1 MVVPRVQAAIASA
14 FGEEYRGTDPV
25 VRPSQFADI
34 QINAA
39 MALAKKVGMPPRD
52 AAARIVDALDLDG
65 ICTAVEISGPGFINL
80 TFDGTWIEE
89 LLNAE
94 SAGAPAVPAAES
106 QRVVVD
112 YSSPNVAKEMHVGH
126 LRTTVV
132 GDSLVKVFE
141 ALGDTVIR
149 QNHIGDW
156 GTPFGMLIEH
166 WLEIGEDSPE
176 AALLVDDP
184 SAFYQAARAKFDA
197 SATDE
202 DGFATRAR
210 LRVVALQGGDAE
222 TFAVWQ
228 RLVAQSKRYF
238 NAIYS
243 MLGIS
248 LTDDHIAGESSY
260 DAHLAQLCQELEE
273 RGLARISDGA
283 LCTFPAGFTGR
294 DGQPMPLIIRKSDGG
309 YGYGTTDLATIRY
322 RVRELEAN
330 RVLYVVGAPQNMHLR
345 MVMATARD
353 AGWLPDTVEAVH
365 VQIGNVLGED
375 GKILKSR
382 SGAPVKLMA
391 LLEEAVD
398 RARAVID
405 ASRPELTEAERA
417 ATARQVG
424 IGAVKYADLSV
435 GHDTEYVFDF
445 DRMLALSGNTGP
457 YVQYAAARIRSI
469 LRKAGVLEQQVAAER
484 SGSGHRGKKAA
495 GRSRRDRQR
504 RRHAGDGDRRR
515 RTRRTR
521 PGPAP
526 PRIRRH
532 AVQGARN
539 AGAAPAVHVPVRTRP
554 ALHVLLRPV
563 PRAEIRGLGA
573 GVAARP
579 VRAGPAPAVR
589 GPGPAWHRD
598 PGEHVS
604 QGRGDGGDAPGAG
617 ELTAL
622 DSARIAVAALLLE
635 GVRYVVVSPGSR
647 SAPMAYALAE
657 ADAAGRVEL
666 LVRIDERDAGFTAL
680 GLALASGAPA
690 AVLTT
695 SGTAVGNLLPAVMEA
710 NHAAVPLVVI
720 SADRPVELRGT
731 GANQTTVQLDLFGEH
746 VRFAVD
752 VPAGSDPRR
761 AVETALSAA
770 TGAFE
775 DTPPGP
781 VQLNLAFRD
790 PLVPAPGDRLPPE
803 SGRRVY
809 RAPRGPL
816 ALDFPPASP
825 GLPERRTVV
834 LAGHDA
840 GPVAEAFAR
849 AHGLPLLAEPS
860 SNARFGPNAVGPYR
874 ILSWTLSA
882 PNPRS
887 RSSAWCS
894 SAGPP
899 FPGP

>member
-1 MVVPRVQAAIASA
+1 MVVPRVQAAIARA
-14 FGEEYRGTDPV
+14 FGEEYGGTDPV

-52 AAARIVDALDLDG
+52 AAARIVETLDLDG

-89 LLNAE
+89 LLNHEASTAAGAAA
-94 SAGAPAVPAAES
+94 SAGVAPAPAVEPR
-106 QRVVVD
+106 RVVVD

-132 GDSLVKVFE
+132 GDSLVKVLE

-210 LRVVALQGGDAE
+210 LRVVALQSGDQE

-243 MLGIS
+243 KLGIS
-248 LTDDHIAGESSY
+248 LTDHHIAGESSY
-260 DAHLAQLCQELEE
+260 DAHLAQLCQELEDL
-273 RGLARISDGA
+273 GIARVSDGA

-294 DGQPMPLIIRKSDGG
+294 DGQPLPLIIRKSDGG

-322 RVRELEAN
+322 RVRELEAD
-330 RVLYVVGAPQNMHLR
+330 RILYVVGAPQNVHLR

-405 ASRPELTEAERA
+405 AGRPELTAAERA
-417 ATARQVG
+417 VTARQVG

-469 LRKAGVLEQQVAAER
+469 LRKAGVLERHLAAETDTAETDTV
-484 SGSGHRGKKAA
+484 STDTVSADTVGGVPPAA
-495 GRSRRDRQR
+495 
-504 RRHAGDGDRRR
+504 AIAVVE
-515 RTRRTR
+515 
-521 PGPAP
+521 PAE
-526 PRIRRH
+526 RALALH
-532 AVQGARN
+532 LLEY
-539 AGAAPAVHVPVRTRP
+539 GAALSRV
-554 ALHVLLRPV
+554 
-563 PRAEIRGLGA
+563 
-573 GVAARP
+573 
-579 VRAGPAPAVR
+579 
-589 GPGPAWHRD
+589 
-598 PGEHVS
+598 
-604 QGRGDGGDAPGAG
+604 G
-617 ELTAL
+617 ELLEPHRLCTYLFELAQLFTAFYDQCPVL
-622 DSARIAVAALLLE
+622 KAEESVRESRLALC
-635 GVRYVVVSPGSR
+635 
-647 SAPMAYALAE
+647 ALVLRRLS
-657 ADAAGRVEL
+657 GGLEL
-666 LVRIDERDAGFTAL
+666 LGI
-680 GLALASGAPA
+680 
-690 AVLTT
+690 
-695 SGTAVGNLLPAVMEA
+695 
-710 NHAAVPLVVI
+710 
-720 SADRPVELRGT
+720 
-731 GANQTTVQLDLFGEH
+731 
-746 VRFAVD
+746 
-752 VPAGSDPRR
+752 
-761 AVETALSAA
+761 ET
-770 TGAFE
+770 
-775 DTPPGP
+775 
-781 VQLNLAFRD
+781 
-790 PLVPAPGDRLPPE
+790 PE
-803 SGRRVY
+803 
-809 RAPRGPL
+809 
-816 ALDFPPASP
+816 
-825 GLPERRTVV
+825 
-834 LAGHDA
+834 
-840 GPVAEAFAR
+840 
-849 AHGLPLLAEPS
+849 
-860 SNARFGPNAVGPYR
+860 NM
-874 ILSWTLSA
+874 
-882 PNPRS
+882 
-887 RSSAWCS
+887 
-894 SAGPP
+894 
-899 FPGP
+899 

>member
-14 FGEEYRGTDPV
+14 FGEEYRETDPV

-39 MALAKKVGMPPRD
+39 MALAKKVGMAPRD
-52 AAARIVDALDLDG
+52 AAARIVEALDLDG

-89 LLNAE
+89 LLNAA
-94 SAGAPAVPAAES
+94 SPGAPALPAAEA

-132 GDSLVKVFE
+132 GDSLVKVLE

-210 LRVVALQGGDAE
+210 QRVVALQSGDEE

-273 RGLARISDGA
+273 RGIARISDGA

-294 DGQPMPLIIRKSDGG
+294 DGEPMPLIIRKSDGG

-345 MVMATARD
+345 MVMATARE

-417 ATARQVG
+417 VTARQVG

-469 LRKAGVLEQQVAAER
+469 LRKAGVLERYTAVEAARIDGGTPGTSAGTRIDGGTAATTAGTVIDGGTAATTGVAETAGTDSDGGIPATPIAVVEPAER
-484 SGSGHRGKKAA
+484 AL
-495 GRSRRDRQR
+495 
-504 RRHAGDGDRRR
+504 
-515 RTRRTR
+515 
-521 PGPAP
+521 
-526 PRIRRH
+526 
-532 AVQGARN
+532 
-539 AGAAPAVHVPVRTRP
+539 
-554 ALHVLLRPV
+554 ALH
-563 PRAEIRGLGA
+563 
-573 GVAARP
+573 
-579 VRAGPAPAVR
+579 
-589 GPGPAWHRD
+589 
-598 PGEHVS
+598 
-604 QGRGDGGDAPGAG
+604 
-617 ELTAL
+617 
-622 DSARIAVAALLLE
+622 LLE
-635 GVRYVVVSPGSR
+635 YGATLHKVRE
-647 SAPMAYALAE
+647 ALE
-657 ADAAGRVEL
+657 PHRLCTYLFEL
-666 LVRIDERDAGFTAL
+666 AQLFTAFYDQCPVL
-680 GLALASGAPA
+680 KSEDSVRESRLALCAL
-690 AVLTT
+690 VLHRL
-695 SGTAVGNLLPAVMEA
+695 SEG
-710 NHAAVPLVVI
+710 
-720 SADRPVELRGT
+720 
-731 GANQTTVQLDLFGEH
+731 LDLLGI
-746 VRFAVD
+746 
-752 VPAGSDPRR
+752 
-761 AVETALSAA
+761 ET
-770 TGAFE
+770 
-775 DTPPGP
+775 
-781 VQLNLAFRD
+781 
-790 PLVPAPGDRLPPE
+790 PE
-803 SGRRVY
+803 
-809 RAPRGPL
+809 
-816 ALDFPPASP
+816 
-825 GLPERRTVV
+825 
-834 LAGHDA
+834 
-840 GPVAEAFAR
+840 
-849 AHGLPLLAEPS
+849 
-860 SNARFGPNAVGPYR
+860 NM
-874 ILSWTLSA
+874 
-882 PNPRS
+882 
-887 RSSAWCS
+887 
-894 SAGPP
+894 
-899 FPGP
+899 

>member
-1 MVVPRVQAAIASA
+1 MNNPAELVVPRVQAAIATA
-14 FGEEYRGTDPV
+14 FGEEFRQADPV

-39 MALAKKVGMPPRD
+39 MALAKKAGLPPRD
-52 AAARIVDALDLDG
+52 AAAKIVDALNLDG
-65 ICTAVEISGPGFINL
+65 ICSGIEISGPGFINL
-80 TFDGTWIEE
+80 SFDGTWIEE

-94 SAGAPAVPAAES
+94 SVQAASKATAVTPAATP

-132 GDSLVKVFE
+132 GDSLVKVLE

-166 WLEIGEDSPE
+166 WLEIGEDSPD
-176 AALLVDDP
+176 AALLVEDP
-184 SAFYQAARAKFDA
+184 SAFYQAARSKFDA

-243 MLGIS
+243 TLGIS

-294 DGQPMPLIIRKSDGG
+294 DGQPLPLIIRKSDGG

-322 RVRELEAN
+322 RVRDLAAN
-330 RVLYVVGAPQNMHLR
+330 RILYVVGAPQNVHLR

-353 AGWLPDTVEAVH
+353 AGWLPDPVEAVH

-405 ASRPELTEAERA
+405 ASRPELSEEERA
-417 ATARQVG
+417 VTARQVG
-424 IGAVKYADLSV
+424 IGAVKYADLST

-469 LRKAGVLEQQVAAER
+469 LRKAGVLEQVT
-484 SGSGHRGKKAA
+484 GGPDG
-495 GRSRRDRQR
+495 GTP
-504 RRHAGDGDRRR
+504 AGDG
-515 RTRRTR
+515 TQATGTQATGIAAAGAG
-521 PGPAP
+521 GPATA
-526 PRIRRH
+526 I
-532 AVQGARN
+532 AVVE
-539 AGAAPAVHVPVRTRP
+539 PAERAL
-554 ALHVLLRPV
+554 ALH
-563 PRAEIRGLGA
+563 
-573 GVAARP
+573 
-579 VRAGPAPAVR
+579 
-589 GPGPAWHRD
+589 
-598 PGEHVS
+598 
-604 QGRGDGGDAPGAG
+604 
-617 ELTAL
+617 
-622 DSARIAVAALLLE
+622 LLE
-635 GVRYVVVSPGSR
+635 FDTTLNKVRDALEPHRLCGYLFELAQLFTTFYDQCPVLKAEESVRDSR
-647 SAPMAYALAE
+647 LSLCALVLRRLS
-657 ADAAGRVEL
+657 GGLEL
-666 LVRIDERDAGFTAL
+666 LGI
-680 GLALASGAPA
+680 
-690 AVLTT
+690 
-695 SGTAVGNLLPAVMEA
+695 
-710 NHAAVPLVVI
+710 
-720 SADRPVELRGT
+720 
-731 GANQTTVQLDLFGEH
+731 
-746 VRFAVD
+746 
-752 VPAGSDPRR
+752 
-761 AVETALSAA
+761 ET
-770 TGAFE
+770 
-775 DTPPGP
+775 
-781 VQLNLAFRD
+781 
-790 PLVPAPGDRLPPE
+790 PE
-803 SGRRVY
+803 
-809 RAPRGPL
+809 
-816 ALDFPPASP
+816 
-825 GLPERRTVV
+825 
-834 LAGHDA
+834 
-840 GPVAEAFAR
+840 
-849 AHGLPLLAEPS
+849 
-860 SNARFGPNAVGPYR
+860 NM
-874 ILSWTLSA
+874 
-882 PNPRS
+882 
-887 RSSAWCS
+887 
-894 SAGPP
+894 
-899 FPGP
+899 

>member
-25 VRPSQFADI
+25 IRPSQFADI

-52 AAARIVDALDLDG
+52 AAATIVEALDLDG
-65 ICTAVEISGPGFINL
+65 ICTTVEISGPGFINL

-89 LLNAE
+89 LLNDEAATATGTAPTA
-94 SAGAPAVPAAES
+94 SAPEPAAGTRRVA

-132 GDSLVKVFE
+132 GDSLVKVLE
-141 ALGDTVIR
+141 SLGDTVIR

-184 SAFYQAARAKFDA
+184 SAFYRAARSKFDD

-210 LRVVALQGGDAE
+210 LRVVALQGGDPE

-273 RGLARISDGA
+273 AGVARVSDGA

-294 DGQPMPLIIRKSDGG
+294 DGLPLPLIIRKSDGG

-322 RVRELEAN
+322 RVRELEAD
-330 RVLYVVGAPQNMHLR
+330 RILYVVGAPQNVHLR

-353 AGWLPDTVEAVH
+353 AGWLPGTVEAVH

-417 ATARQVG
+417 LTARQVG

-469 LRKAGVLEQQVAAER
+469 LRKAGVLERHLEAGTAE
-484 SGSGHRGKKAA
+484 
-495 GRSRRDRQR
+495 
-504 RRHAGDGDRRR
+504 
-515 RTRRTR
+515 
-521 PGPAP
+521 
-526 PRIRRH
+526 
-532 AVQGARN
+532 
-539 AGAAPAVHVPVRTRP
+539 
-554 ALHVLLRPV
+554 
-563 PRAEIRGLGA
+563 
-573 GVAARP
+573 
-579 VRAGPAPAVR
+579 AGPA
-589 GPGPAWHRD
+589 G
-598 PGEHVS
+598 
-604 QGRGDGGDAPGAG
+604 
-617 ELTAL
+617 T
-622 DSARIAVAALLLE
+622 
-635 GVRYVVVSPGSR
+635 
-647 SAPMAYALAE
+647 
-657 ADAAGRVEL
+657 DAAGGVPATAIAVVEPAERALALHLLEYGATLERVGEL
-666 LVRIDERDAGFTAL
+666 LEPHRLCTYLFELAQLFTAFYDQCPVL
-680 GLALASGAPA
+680 KAEESVRESRLALCALVLRRLSGG
-690 AVLTT
+690 LE
-695 SGTAVGNLLPAVMEA
+695 LLG
-710 NHAAVPLVVI
+710 I
-720 SADRPVELRGT
+720 
-731 GANQTTVQLDLFGEH
+731 
-746 VRFAVD
+746 
-752 VPAGSDPRR
+752 
-761 AVETALSAA
+761 ET
-770 TGAFE
+770 
-775 DTPPGP
+775 
-781 VQLNLAFRD
+781 
-790 PLVPAPGDRLPPE
+790 PE
-803 SGRRVY
+803 
-809 RAPRGPL
+809 
-816 ALDFPPASP
+816 
-825 GLPERRTVV
+825 
-834 LAGHDA
+834 
-840 GPVAEAFAR
+840 
-849 AHGLPLLAEPS
+849 
-860 SNARFGPNAVGPYR
+860 NM
-874 ILSWTLSA
+874 
-882 PNPRS
+882 
-887 RSSAWCS
+887 
-894 SAGPP
+894 
-899 FPGP
+899 

>member
-1 MVVPRVQAAIASA
+1 MVVPRVQAAIATA
-14 FGEEYRGTDPV
+14 FGEEFRHTDPV

-39 MALAKKVGMPPRD
+39 MALAKKAGLPPRD
-52 AAARIVDALDLDG
+52 AAAKIVDALNLDG
-65 ICTAVEISGPGFINL
+65 ICTSVEISGPGFINL
-80 TFDGTWIEE
+80 SFDGTWIEE

-94 SAGAPAVPAAES
+94 SVQAASKATAVTPAATP

-132 GDSLVKVFE
+132 GDSLVKVLE

-176 AALLVDDP
+176 AALLVEDP

-243 MLGIS
+243 TLGIS

-294 DGQPMPLIIRKSDGG
+294 DGQPLPLIIRKSDGG

-322 RVRELEAN
+322 RVRDLEAN
-330 RVLYVVGAPQNMHLR
+330 RILYVVGAPQNVHLR

-405 ASRPELTEAERA
+405 ASRPELSEDERA
-417 ATARQVG
+417 VTARQVG
-424 IGAVKYADLSV
+424 IGAVKYADLST

-469 LRKAGVLEQQVAAER
+469 LRKAGVLEQFTGGPDAGTPAGTQATGIAAAGTQATGLAAAGEGGPATAIAVVEPAER
-484 SGSGHRGKKAA
+484 AL
-495 GRSRRDRQR
+495 
-504 RRHAGDGDRRR
+504 
-515 RTRRTR
+515 
-521 PGPAP
+521 
-526 PRIRRH
+526 
-532 AVQGARN
+532 
-539 AGAAPAVHVPVRTRP
+539 
-554 ALHVLLRPV
+554 ALH
-563 PRAEIRGLGA
+563 
-573 GVAARP
+573 
-579 VRAGPAPAVR
+579 
-589 GPGPAWHRD
+589 
-598 PGEHVS
+598 
-604 QGRGDGGDAPGAG
+604 
-617 ELTAL
+617 
-622 DSARIAVAALLLE
+622 LLE
-635 GVRYVVVSPGSR
+635 FDATLNKVRDALEPHRLCGYLFELAQLFTTFYDQCPVLKAEESVRDSR
-647 SAPMAYALAE
+647 LALCALVLRRLS
-657 ADAAGRVEL
+657 GGLEL
-666 LVRIDERDAGFTAL
+666 LGI
-680 GLALASGAPA
+680 
-690 AVLTT
+690 
-695 SGTAVGNLLPAVMEA
+695 
-710 NHAAVPLVVI
+710 
-720 SADRPVELRGT
+720 
-731 GANQTTVQLDLFGEH
+731 
-746 VRFAVD
+746 
-752 VPAGSDPRR
+752 
-761 AVETALSAA
+761 ET
-770 TGAFE
+770 
-775 DTPPGP
+775 
-781 VQLNLAFRD
+781 
-790 PLVPAPGDRLPPE
+790 PE
-803 SGRRVY
+803 
-809 RAPRGPL
+809 
-816 ALDFPPASP
+816 
-825 GLPERRTVV
+825 
-834 LAGHDA
+834 
-840 GPVAEAFAR
+840 
-849 AHGLPLLAEPS
+849 
-860 SNARFGPNAVGPYR
+860 NM
-874 ILSWTLSA
+874 
-882 PNPRS
+882 
-887 RSSAWCS
+887 
-894 SAGPP
+894 
-899 FPGP
+899 

>member
-34 QINAA
+34 QVNAA

-52 AAARIVDALDLDG
+52 AAARIVGALDLDG

-89 LLNAE
+89 LLNDEATTA
-94 SAGAPAVPAAES
+94 AGAATPAGPVREPR
-106 QRVVVD
+106 RVVVD

-132 GDSLVKVFE
+132 GDSLVKVLE

-166 WLEIGEDSPE
+166 WLEVGEDSPE

-197 SATDE
+197 SATED

-210 LRVVALQGGDAE
+210 LRVVALQSGDEA

-243 MLGIS
+243 TLGIS

-273 RGLARISDGA
+273 LGIARVSDGA

-294 DGQPMPLIIRKSDGG
+294 DGQPLPLIIRKSDGG

-322 RVRELEAN
+322 RVRDLQAD
-330 RVLYVVGAPQNMHLR
+330 RILYVVGAPQNVHLR
-345 MVMATARD
+345 MVLATARD

-365 VQIGNVLGED
+365 VQIGNVLGDD

-391 LLEEAVD
+391 LLAEAVD

-405 ASRPELTEAERA
+405 ASRPELTEEERA
-417 ATARQVG
+417 VTARQVG

-469 LRKAGVLEQQVAAER
+469 LRKAGVLEQHVAA
-484 SGSGHRGKKAA
+484 GTDTAAA
-495 GRSRRDRQR
+495 GLDT
-504 RRHAGDGDRRR
+504 AGLNADG
-515 RTRRTR
+515 
-521 PGPAP
+521 
-526 PRIRRH
+526 
-532 AVQGARN
+532 
-539 AGAAPAVHVPVRTRP
+539 
-554 ALHVLLRPV
+554 
-563 PRAEIRGLGA
+563 
-573 GVAARP
+573 
-579 VRAGPAPAVR
+579 
-589 GPGPAWHRD
+589 
-598 PGEHVS
+598 
-604 QGRGDGGDAPGAG
+604 
-617 ELTAL
+617 
-622 DSARIAVAALLLE
+622 
-635 GVRYVVVSPGSR
+635 
-647 SAPMAYALAE
+647 
-657 ADAAGRVEL
+657 
-666 LVRIDERDAGFTAL
+666 
-680 GLALASGAPA
+680 GAPA
-690 AVLTT
+690 TAIAV
-695 SGTAVGNLLPAVMEA
+695 VEPAE
-710 NHAAVPLVVI
+710 
-720 SADRPVELRGT
+720 
-731 GANQTTVQLDLFGEH
+731 
-746 VRFAVD
+746 
-752 VPAGSDPRR
+752 R
-761 AVETALSAA
+761 A
-770 TGAFE
+770 
-775 DTPPGP
+775 
-781 VQLNLAFRD
+781 
-790 PLVPAPGDRLPPE
+790 
-803 SGRRVY
+803 
-809 RAPRGPL
+809 L
-816 ALDFPPASP
+816 AL
-825 GLPERRTVV
+825 
-834 LAGHDA
+834 H
-840 GPVAEAFAR
+840 
-849 AHGLPLLAEPS
+849 LLEYGA
-860 SNARFGPNAVGPYR
+860 
-874 ILSWTLSA
+874 TLSRVGELLEPHRLSTYLFELA
-882 PNPRS
+882 QLFTAFYDQCPVLKAEESVRDS
-887 RSSAWCS
+887 RLALCALVLRRLS
-894 SAGPP
+894 GGLELLGIETPENM
-899 FPGP
+899 

>member
-39 MALAKKVGMPPRD
+39 MALAKKVGLPPRD
-52 AAARIVDALDLDG
+52 AAARIVEALDLDG
-65 ICTAVEISGPGFINL
+65 ICTGAEISGPGFINL

-94 SAGAPAVPAAES
+94 SPGVQAVPAAEA

-210 LRVVALQGGDAE
+210 LRVVALQGGDQE

-260 DAHLAQLCQELEE
+260 DAHLAQLCQELED
-273 RGLARISDGA
+273 RGIARISDGA

-294 DGQPMPLIIRKSDGG
+294 DGLPMPLIIRKSDGG

-405 ASRPELTEAERA
+405 ASRPELTEEERA

-424 IGAVKYADLSV
+424 IGAVKYADLST

-469 LRKAGVLEQQVAAER
+469 LRKAGVLEQ
-484 SGSGHRGKKAA
+484 H
-495 GRSRRDRQR
+495 
-504 RRHAGDGDRRR
+504 
-515 RTRRTR
+515 T
-521 PGPAP
+521 
-526 PRIRRH
+526 
-532 AVQGARN
+532 
-539 AGAAPAVHVPVRTRP
+539 
-554 ALHVLLRPV
+554 
-563 PRAEIRGLGA
+563 
-573 GVAARP
+573 
-579 VRAGPAPAVR
+579 
-589 GPGPAWHRD
+589 
-598 PGEHVS
+598 
-604 QGRGDGGDAPGAG
+604 
-617 ELTAL
+617 
-622 DSARIAVAALLLE
+622 
-635 GVRYVVVSPGSR
+635 
-647 SAPMAYALAE
+647 
-657 ADAAGRVEL
+657 
-666 LVRIDERDAGFTAL
+666 
-680 GLALASGAPA
+680 
-690 AVLTT
+690 
-695 SGTAVGNLLPAVMEA
+695 
-710 NHAAVPLVVI
+710 
-720 SADRPVELRGT
+720 
-731 GANQTTVQLDLFGEH
+731 
-746 VRFAVD
+746 
-752 VPAGSDPRR
+752 
-761 AVETALSAA
+761 AA
-770 TGAFE
+770 TGAAGSDAAGIE
-775 DTPPGP
+775 AAGSDAAGTDSDGGTPAT
-781 VQLNLAFRD
+781 VIA
-790 PLVPAPGDRLPPE
+790 VVEPAE
-803 SGRRVY
+803 
-809 RAPRGPL
+809 RAL
-816 ALDFPPASP
+816 ALHLLEYGATLHKVREVLEPHRLCTYLFELAQLFTSFYDQCPVLKSEDSVRESRLALCALVLRRLSE
-825 GLPERRTVV
+825 GLDLLGIETPE
-834 LAGHDA
+834 
-840 GPVAEAFAR
+840 
-849 AHGLPLLAEPS
+849 
-860 SNARFGPNAVGPYR
+860 NM
-874 ILSWTLSA
+874 
-882 PNPRS
+882 
-887 RSSAWCS
+887 
-894 SAGPP
+894 
-899 FPGP
+899 

>member
-1 MVVPRVQAAIASA
+1 MNNPAELVVPRVQAAIATA
-14 FGEEYRGTDPV
+14 FGEEFRHTDPV

-39 MALAKKVGMPPRD
+39 MALAKKAGLPPRD
-52 AAARIVDALDLDG
+52 AAAKIVDALNLDG
-65 ICTAVEISGPGFINL
+65 ICTSVEISGPGFINL
-80 TFDGTWIEE
+80 SFDGTWIEE

-94 SAGAPAVPAAES
+94 SVQAASKATAVTPAATP

-132 GDSLVKVFE
+132 GDSLVKVLE

-176 AALLVDDP
+176 AALLVEDP

-243 MLGIS
+243 TLGIS

-294 DGQPMPLIIRKSDGG
+294 DGQPLPLIIRKSDGG

-322 RVRELEAN
+322 RVRDLEAN
-330 RVLYVVGAPQNMHLR
+330 RILYVVGAPQNVHLR

-405 ASRPELTEAERA
+405 ASRPELSEDERA
-417 ATARQVG
+417 VTARQVG
-424 IGAVKYADLSV
+424 IGAVKYADLST

-469 LRKAGVLEQQVAAER
+469 LRKAGVLEQFTGGPDAGTPAGTQATGIAAAGTQATGLAAAGEGGPATAIAVVEPAER
-484 SGSGHRGKKAA
+484 AL
-495 GRSRRDRQR
+495 
-504 RRHAGDGDRRR
+504 
-515 RTRRTR
+515 
-521 PGPAP
+521 
-526 PRIRRH
+526 
-532 AVQGARN
+532 
-539 AGAAPAVHVPVRTRP
+539 
-554 ALHVLLRPV
+554 ALH
-563 PRAEIRGLGA
+563 
-573 GVAARP
+573 
-579 VRAGPAPAVR
+579 
-589 GPGPAWHRD
+589 
-598 PGEHVS
+598 
-604 QGRGDGGDAPGAG
+604 
-617 ELTAL
+617 
-622 DSARIAVAALLLE
+622 LLE
-635 GVRYVVVSPGSR
+635 FDATLNKVRDALEPHRLCGYLFELAQLFTTFYDQCPVLKAEESVRDSR
-647 SAPMAYALAE
+647 LALCALVLRRLS
-657 ADAAGRVEL
+657 GGLEL
-666 LVRIDERDAGFTAL
+666 LGI
-680 GLALASGAPA
+680 
-690 AVLTT
+690 
-695 SGTAVGNLLPAVMEA
+695 
-710 NHAAVPLVVI
+710 
-720 SADRPVELRGT
+720 
-731 GANQTTVQLDLFGEH
+731 
-746 VRFAVD
+746 
-752 VPAGSDPRR
+752 
-761 AVETALSAA
+761 ET
-770 TGAFE
+770 
-775 DTPPGP
+775 
-781 VQLNLAFRD
+781 
-790 PLVPAPGDRLPPE
+790 PE
-803 SGRRVY
+803 
-809 RAPRGPL
+809 
-816 ALDFPPASP
+816 
-825 GLPERRTVV
+825 
-834 LAGHDA
+834 
-840 GPVAEAFAR
+840 
-849 AHGLPLLAEPS
+849 
-860 SNARFGPNAVGPYR
+860 NM
-874 ILSWTLSA
+874 
-882 PNPRS
+882 
-887 RSSAWCS
+887 
-894 SAGPP
+894 
-899 FPGP
+899 

>member
-52 AAARIVDALDLDG
+52 AAARIVEALDLDG
-65 ICTAVEISGPGFINL
+65 ICTAAEISGPGFINL

-94 SAGAPAVPAAES
+94 SPGAPGVPAAEA

-210 LRVVALQGGDAE
+210 LRVVALQGGDEE

-243 MLGIS
+243 TLGIS

-283 LCTFPAGFTGR
+283 LCTFPAGFSGR

-417 ATARQVG
+417 VTARQVG

-469 LRKAGVLEQQVAAER
+469 LRKAGVLERHTAVEATGTGVDGGTPGTTDGTRIDGGTPATTGGTETAGTGIDGGTPATLIAVVEPAER
-484 SGSGHRGKKAA
+484 AL
-495 GRSRRDRQR
+495 
-504 RRHAGDGDRRR
+504 
-515 RTRRTR
+515 
-521 PGPAP
+521 
-526 PRIRRH
+526 
-532 AVQGARN
+532 
-539 AGAAPAVHVPVRTRP
+539 
-554 ALHVLLRPV
+554 ALH
-563 PRAEIRGLGA
+563 
-573 GVAARP
+573 
-579 VRAGPAPAVR
+579 
-589 GPGPAWHRD
+589 
-598 PGEHVS
+598 
-604 QGRGDGGDAPGAG
+604 
-617 ELTAL
+617 
-622 DSARIAVAALLLE
+622 LLE
-635 GVRYVVVSPGSR
+635 YGATLHKVREVLEPHRLCTYLFELAQLFTSFYDQCPVLKSEDSVRESR
-647 SAPMAYALAE
+647 
-657 ADAAGRVEL
+657 
-666 LVRIDERDAGFTAL
+666 
-680 GLALASGAPA
+680 LALCSL
-690 AVLTT
+690 VLRRL
-695 SGTAVGNLLPAVMEA
+695 SEG
-710 NHAAVPLVVI
+710 
-720 SADRPVELRGT
+720 
-731 GANQTTVQLDLFGEH
+731 LDLLGI
-746 VRFAVD
+746 
-752 VPAGSDPRR
+752 
-761 AVETALSAA
+761 ET
-770 TGAFE
+770 
-775 DTPPGP
+775 
-781 VQLNLAFRD
+781 
-790 PLVPAPGDRLPPE
+790 PE
-803 SGRRVY
+803 
-809 RAPRGPL
+809 
-816 ALDFPPASP
+816 
-825 GLPERRTVV
+825 
-834 LAGHDA
+834 
-840 GPVAEAFAR
+840 
-849 AHGLPLLAEPS
+849 
-860 SNARFGPNAVGPYR
+860 NM
-874 ILSWTLSA
+874 
-882 PNPRS
+882 
-887 RSSAWCS
+887 
-894 SAGPP
+894 
-899 FPGP
+899 

>member
-34 QINAA
+34 QVNAA
-39 MALAKKVGMPPRD
+39 MALAKRVGMPPRD
-52 AAARIVDALDLDG
+52 AAARIVEALELDG
-65 ICTAVEISGPGFINL
+65 ICTQVEISGPGFINL

-89 LLNAE
+89 LLNTE
-94 SAGAPAVPAAES
+94 SHGTPGVPAADA
-106 QRVVVD
+106 QRVVID

-132 GDSLVKVFE
+132 GDSLVKVLE
-141 ALGDTVIR
+141 SLGDTVIR

-166 WLEIGEDSPE
+166 WLEIGEDSPD

-210 LRVVALQGGDAE
+210 LRVVALQGGDEE

-260 DAHLAQLCQELEE
+260 DAHLAQLCHELEE

-294 DGQPMPLIIRKSDGG
+294 DGEPMPLIIRKSDGG

-405 ASRPELTEAERA
+405 ASRPELTDAERA

-469 LRKAGVLEQQVAAER
+469 LRKAGVLERYTAAEAAD
-484 SGSGHRGKKAA
+484 SESAGSAFG
-495 GRSRRDRQR
+495 
-504 RRHAGDGDRRR
+504 
-515 RTRRTR
+515 T
-521 PGPAP
+521 PG
-526 PRIRRH
+526 
-532 AVQGARN
+532 
-539 AGAAPAVHVPVRTRP
+539 
-554 ALHVLLRPV
+554 
-563 PRAEIRGLGA
+563 
-573 GVAARP
+573 
-579 VRAGPAPAVR
+579 
-589 GPGPAWHRD
+589 
-598 PGEHVS
+598 
-604 QGRGDGGDAPGAG
+604 
-617 ELTAL
+617 
-622 DSARIAVAALLLE
+622 
-635 GVRYVVVSPGSR
+635 
-647 SAPMAYALAE
+647 
-657 ADAAGRVEL
+657 ADAAVSAVPAE
-666 LVRIDERDAGFTAL
+666 
-680 GLALASGAPA
+680 ASGAA
-690 AVLTT
+690 G
-695 SGTAVGNLLPAVMEA
+695 GTAAFGTDSDGGTPATPIAVVEPAERALALHLLEYGGTLHKVRETLEPHRLCTYLFELAQLFTSFYDQCPVLKSEDSVRESRLA
-710 NHAAVPLVVI
+710 LCALV
-720 SADRPVELRGT
+720 LRRLSEG
-731 GANQTTVQLDLFGEH
+731 LDLLGI
-746 VRFAVD
+746 
-752 VPAGSDPRR
+752 
-761 AVETALSAA
+761 ET
-770 TGAFE
+770 
-775 DTPPGP
+775 
-781 VQLNLAFRD
+781 
-790 PLVPAPGDRLPPE
+790 PE
-803 SGRRVY
+803 
-809 RAPRGPL
+809 
-816 ALDFPPASP
+816 
-825 GLPERRTVV
+825 
-834 LAGHDA
+834 
-840 GPVAEAFAR
+840 
-849 AHGLPLLAEPS
+849 
-860 SNARFGPNAVGPYR
+860 NM
-874 ILSWTLSA
+874 
-882 PNPRS
+882 
-887 RSSAWCS
+887 
-894 SAGPP
+894 
-899 FPGP
+899 

>member
-1 MVVPRVQAAIASA
+1 M
-14 FGEEYRGTDPV
+14 
-25 VRPSQFADI
+25 PSLP
-34 QINAA
+34 
-39 MALAKKVGMPPRD
+39 AL
-52 AAARIVDALDLDG
+52 
-65 ICTAVEISGPGFINL
+65 
-80 TFDGTWIEE
+80 
-89 LLNAE
+89 
-94 SAGAPAVPAAES
+94 PAVPPAEA

-210 LRVVALQGGDAE
+210 LRVVALQGGDQE

-260 DAHLAQLCQELEE
+260 DAHLAQLCQELED
-273 RGLARISDGA
+273 RGIARISDGA

-294 DGQPMPLIIRKSDGG
+294 DGLPMPLIIRKSDGG

-405 ASRPELTEAERA
+405 ASRPELTEEERA

-424 IGAVKYADLSV
+424 IGAVKYADLST

-457 YVQYAAARIRSI
+457 TCSTPPRGSVRSCAR
-469 LRKAGVLEQQVAAER
+469 
-484 SGSGHRGKKAA
+484 RGCW
-495 GRSRRDRQR
+495 SS
-504 RRHAGDGDRRR
+504 
-515 RTRRTR
+515 TRRA
-521 PGPAP
+521 G
-526 PRIRRH
+526 
-532 AVQGARN
+532 
-539 AGAAPAVHVPVRTRP
+539 AGAAGSEA
-554 ALHVLLRPV
+554 
-563 PRAEIRGLGA
+563 A
-573 GVAARP
+573 G
-579 VRAGPAPAVR
+579 
-589 GPGPAWHRD
+589 
-598 PGEHVS
+598 
-604 QGRGDGGDAPGAG
+604 
-617 ELTAL
+617 T
-622 DSARIAVAALLLE
+622 
-635 GVRYVVVSPGSR
+635 
-647 SAPMAYALAE
+647 
-657 ADAAGRVEL
+657 DAAGTDSDGGTPATVIAVVEPA
-666 LVRIDERDAGFTAL
+666 ERA
-680 GLALASGAPA
+680 LALHLLEYGATLHKVRE
-690 AVLTT
+690 VLEPHRLCTYLFELAQLFT
-695 SGTAVGNLLPAVMEA
+695 SFYDQCPVLKSEDSVRESRLALCA
-710 NHAAVPLVVI
+710 LV
-720 SADRPVELRGT
+720 LRRLSEG
-731 GANQTTVQLDLFGEH
+731 LDLLGI
-746 VRFAVD
+746 
-752 VPAGSDPRR
+752 
-761 AVETALSAA
+761 ET
-770 TGAFE
+770 
-775 DTPPGP
+775 
-781 VQLNLAFRD
+781 
-790 PLVPAPGDRLPPE
+790 PE
-803 SGRRVY
+803 
-809 RAPRGPL
+809 
-816 ALDFPPASP
+816 
-825 GLPERRTVV
+825 
-834 LAGHDA
+834 
-840 GPVAEAFAR
+840 
-849 AHGLPLLAEPS
+849 
-860 SNARFGPNAVGPYR
+860 NM
-874 ILSWTLSA
+874 
-882 PNPRS
+882 
-887 RSSAWCS
+887 
-894 SAGPP
+894 
-899 FPGP
+899 

>member
-39 MALAKKVGMPPRD
+39 MALAKKVGMAPRD
-52 AAARIVDALDLDG
+52 AAARIVEDLDLDG

-94 SAGAPAVPAAES
+94 APGTPAVPEAEA

-202 DGFATRAR
+202 DGFASRAR
-210 LRVVALQGGDAE
+210 LRVVALQGGDEE

-273 RGLARISDGA
+273 GGIARISDGA

-294 DGQPMPLIIRKSDGG
+294 DGLPMPLIIRKSDGG

-345 MVMATARD
+345 MVMATARE

-405 ASRPELTEAERA
+405 ASRPELTGDERA
-417 ATARQVG
+417 VTARQVG

-469 LRKAGVLEQQVAAER
+469 LRKAGVLERHTAIE
-484 SGSGHRGKKAA
+484 AA
-495 GRSRRDRQR
+495 GSE
-504 RRHAGDGDRRR
+504 A
-515 RTRRTR
+515 
-521 PGPAP
+521 
-526 PRIRRH
+526 
-532 AVQGARN
+532 
-539 AGAAPAVHVPVRTRP
+539 AGAAFAGDAGTPA
-554 ALHVLLRPV
+554 
-563 PRAEIRGLGA
+563 A
-573 GVAARP
+573 GTDAAGTSAA
-579 VRAGPAPAVR
+579 VTAAGT
-589 GPGPAWHRD
+589 D
-598 PGEHVS
+598 S
-604 QGRGDGGDAPGAG
+604 DGGTPA
-617 ELTAL
+617 T
-622 DSARIAVAALLLE
+622 RIAVVEPAERALALHLLE
-635 GVRYVVVSPGSR
+635 YGATLHKVREVLEPHRLCTYLFELAQLFTSFYDQCPVLKSEDSVRESR
-647 SAPMAYALAE
+647 
-657 ADAAGRVEL
+657 
-666 LVRIDERDAGFTAL
+666 
-680 GLALASGAPA
+680 LALCAL
-690 AVLTT
+690 VLRRL
-695 SGTAVGNLLPAVMEA
+695 SEG
-710 NHAAVPLVVI
+710 
-720 SADRPVELRGT
+720 
-731 GANQTTVQLDLFGEH
+731 LDLLGI
-746 VRFAVD
+746 
-752 VPAGSDPRR
+752 
-761 AVETALSAA
+761 ET
-770 TGAFE
+770 
-775 DTPPGP
+775 
-781 VQLNLAFRD
+781 
-790 PLVPAPGDRLPPE
+790 PE
-803 SGRRVY
+803 SM
-809 RAPRGPL
+809 
-816 ALDFPPASP
+816 
-825 GLPERRTVV
+825 
-834 LAGHDA
+834 
-840 GPVAEAFAR
+840 
-849 AHGLPLLAEPS
+849 
-860 SNARFGPNAVGPYR
+860 
-874 ILSWTLSA
+874 
-882 PNPRS
+882 
-887 RSSAWCS
+887 
-894 SAGPP
+894 
-899 FPGP
+899 